1 MTKRASEVPW
11 VHLLYPL
18 QALDIHL
25 ELGQAQ
31 AHVRAILEVWETGSL
46 YGALEPFR
54 IYLTCVE
61 VLRAA
66 QDRRAEELLAKA
78 HLLLHRQAAQIPD
91 LALRR
96 TFLESEQAT
105 AIHEEELE

>member
-1 MTKRASEVPW
+1 MCLAVP
-11 VHLLYPL
+11 
-18 QALDIHL
+18 
-25 ELGQAQ
+25 AQ
-31 AHVRAILEVWETGSL
+31 IKSINNFEATV
-46 YGALEPFR
+46 GALEPFR

-78 HLLLHRQAAQIPD
+78 HVLLHRQAAQIPD
-91 LALRR
+91 LELRR

-105 AIHEEELE
+105 AIHEEDFE